1 MDIISAYIAIPIV
14 AWIAAQGGKYAL
26 QAFKTGNHTKTS
38 LLYKSGG
45 MPSSHSA
52 VVVSLT
58 TVIGV
63 TEGFQSPLFGLSVV
77 FAAIVIYDA
86 INVRRAVG
94 EQGVVLKS
102 IVKENHKIN
111 FFTAKGH
118 TLPQVIAGGALGFIV
133 AVIMLQFL

>member
-26 QAFKTGNHTKTS
+26 QAFKTDNRTKAS
-38 LLYKSGG
+38 LLYESGG

-52 VVVSLT
+52 VVVSLV

-63 TEGFQSPLFGLSVV
+63 TEGFQSPLFGLSAV

-94 EQGVVLKS
+94 EQGMVLKAL
-102 IVKENHKIN
+102 VKDDQKMD

-118 TLPQVIAGGALGFIV
+118 TLPQVIAGSALGFLV